1 MGSMRAIKKLKESMD
16 RSENVLKLCE
26 ECGELTQA
34 VVKNYLIESPT
45 TRQSV
50 IEEMVDVWISMD
62 VIRVGLEITDAEL
75 IDMRHHKMKRNLQRI
90 GG

>member
-1 MGSMRAIKKLKESMD
+1 MTDIEKLAMSRTLD
-16 RSENVLKLCE
+16 GN
-26 ECGELTQA
+26 LT
-34 VVKNYLIESPT
+34 N
-45 TRQSV
+45 RQRI
-50 IEEMVDVWISMD
+50 IEEMVDVMICMD

>member
-1 MGSMRAIKKLKESMD
+1 MTNIEKLEKSKD
-16 RSENVLKLCE
+16 WAGNVLKLCE

-34 VVKNYLIESPT
+34 AVKECMRGDAES
-45 TRQSV
+45 RQSV
-50 IEEMVDVWISMD
+50 IEEMVDVMICMD

>member
-1 MGSMRAIKKLKESMD
+1 MTDIEKLEASKD
-16 RSENVLKLCE
+16 WAGNVLKLCE

-34 VVKNYLIESPT
+34 AVKEYMRGDDA

-50 IEEMVDVWISMD
+50 IEEMVDVMICMD
-62 VIRVGLEITDAEL
+62 VIRVGLNITDAEL
-75 IDMRHHKMKRNLQRI
+75 TDMRYHKMRRNMQRI